1 MSHTKIAL
9 ISGFIIIC
17 GVASFTALPVY
28 REYMD
33 MVTAPDVTNNTSP
46 YHVVADMATTIDRLM
61 SQLCEI
67 SGWDRIVIFSPYQD
81 EKSFRSV
88 GITNSKL
95 IKKLAT
101 LAVIRENWH
110 LVAIDEDAR
119 IIDAQ
124 IVGWDFVPET
134 NKGVI
139 ILDRSDCK

>member
-17 GVASFTALPVY
+17 GVVSFAVLPVY
-28 REYMD
+28 REYME
-33 MVTAPDVTNNTSP
+33 MVTAPDVTNNTSA
-46 YHVVADMATTIDRLM
+46 YHVVANTATTIDRMM

-67 SGWDRIVIFSPYQD
+67 SGWDRIVIFSSYMD

-88 GITNSKL
+88 GIKNSKL
-95 IKKLAT
+95 IKNLAT
-101 LAVIRENWH
+101 LAGMSENWY